1 MHGYLPETQDNKPS
15 FIVNSDKINHDL
27 RGKKINDLDMKDIY
41 HIQKNLLE
49 FNNEKLEKYFDR

>member
-27 RGKKINDLDMKDIY
+27 RGKKINDLDMKDIPY
-41 HIQKNLLE
+41 TKKSI
-49 FNNEKLEKYFDR
+49 RI